1 MGIHTIDGHAECEL
15 DLIAPLPSP
24 SDMGIAAL
32 GYAGEVYGLGI
43 DGQLR
48 GAAPAGDAQ
57 AEREIGRLL
66 RIDADRD
73 CTIPGIARG
82 LGQREGG
89 AVDLHPPSTLYVEVH
104 GHFACCHRVYVGA
117 ERGYQAGDVGR
128 AAGAAV
134 PDPAMMVA
142 ETCQRVLVEKLLAVE

>member
-48 GAAPAGDAQ
+48 GPAPAGDAQ
-57 AEREIGRLL
+57 AEREIGRHL
-66 RIDADRD
+66 RIDPHPE
-73 CTIPGIARG
+73 CPIPRLARG
-82 LGQREGG
+82 LPQRH
-89 AVDLHPPSTLYVEVH
+89 ARPVDLPPL
-104 GHFACCHRVYVGA
+104 
-117 ERGYQAGDVGR
+117 
-128 AAGAAV
+128 
-134 PDPAMMVA
+134 PP
-142 ETCQRVLVEKLLAVE
+142 L